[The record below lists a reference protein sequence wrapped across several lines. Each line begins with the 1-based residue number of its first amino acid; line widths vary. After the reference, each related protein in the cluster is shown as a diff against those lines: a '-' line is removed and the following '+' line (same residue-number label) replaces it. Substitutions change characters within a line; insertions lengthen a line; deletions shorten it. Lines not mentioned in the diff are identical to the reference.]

1 MSGNLEL
8 IKLMKQF
15 GADYGKISYEG
26 ATAFDFAKQ
35 AGAPDLLEA
44 LEPTPRTL

>member
-1 MSGNLEL
+1 LCQQNNEL
-8 IKLMKQF
+8 
-15 GADYGKISYEG
+15 

-35 AGAPDLLEA
+35 AGDPELLDA

>member
-1 MSGNLEL
+1 MR
-8 IKLMKQF
+8 QF
-15 GADYGKISYEG
+15 GADYGKLTYQG

-35 AGAPDLLEA
+35 TGDSDLLQA

>member
-1 MSGNLEL
+1 
-8 IKLMKQF
+8 MKQF
-15 GADYGKISYEG
+15 GADYGRISYEG

-35 AGAPDLLEA
+35 SGDPELLEA

>member
-1 MSGNLEL
+1 VSGNLEL
-8 IKLMKQF
+8 IQLMKQS

-35 AGAPDLLEA
+35 SGDPELLEA